1 MEELKKD
8 TPIVT
13 EDEMDE
19 AEEVIRETIDANADE
34 DAVLEEELNLAND
47 EANEKFDEL
56 LGNGELP
63 DFSELFGSLFGGN
76 NSPLADPI
84 LTIEKIDKSVE
95 LPKYAHPGDA
105 GMDVCSNEDT
115 FIPPHTWKLVKTGIK
130 VAVPEGFEMQ
140 VRPRSGLA
148 LKHGIS
154 VLNTPGTIDSG
165 YRGEVGVVLVNH
177 NDKDF
182 KIKKGDRI
190 AQLVVAPVI
199 SVRIVEGEV
208 DKVTERGEGGFGS
221 TGVSKEETKN
231 VPEEGT
237 SKEVQN

>member
-19 AEEVIRETIDANADE
+19 AEEVIKETVDANSDE

-105 GMDVCSNEDT
+105 GMDVCANMNAV
-115 FIPPHTWKLVKTGIK
+115 IQPHDWELIKTGIK

-148 LKHGIS
+148 LKHGIT

-165 YRGEVGVVLVNH
+165 YRGEVGVVLINH
-177 NDKDF
+177 SNSDF
-182 KIKKGDRI
+182 TVKKGDRI
-190 AQLVVAPVI
+190 AQLVIAPI
-199 SVRIVEGEV
+199 INVRIVEGEV

-221 TGVSKEETKN
+221 TGVSKEESKN

-237 SKEVQN
+237 SKEV

>member
-19 AEEVIRETIDANADE
+19 AEEVIKETVDANSDE

-63 DFSELFGSLFGGN
+63 DFSELFGSLFGGS

-105 GMDVCSNEDT
+105 GMDVCANMNAV
-115 FIPPHTWKLVKTGIK
+115 IQPHDWELIKTGIK

-148 LKHGIS
+148 LKHGIT

-165 YRGEVGVVLVNH
+165 YRGEVGVVLINH
-177 NDKDF
+177 SNSDF
-182 KIKKGDRI
+182 TVKKGDRI
-190 AQLVVAPVI
+190 AQLVIAPI
-199 SVRIVEGEV
+199 INVRIVEGEV

-221 TGVSKEETKN
+221 TGVSKEESKN

-237 SKEVQN
+237 SKEV

>member
-1 MEELKKD
+1 MEEVKNI
-8 TPIVT
+8 PI
-13 EDEMDE
+13 EEESMDE
-19 AEEVIRETIDANADE
+19 VEAVISETVDANAE
-34 DAVLEEELNLAND
+34 EEKVLEEELNLANE
-47 EANEKFDEL
+47 EANDKFDEML
-56 LGNGELP
+56 ENGELP
-63 DFSELFGSLFGGN
+63 DFTELFGNLFGGGG
-76 NSPLADPI
+76 SPLTEPI

-115 FIPPHTWKLVKTGIK
+115 FVPANNWKLIKTGIK

-165 YRGEVGVVLVNH
+165 YRGEVGVVLINH
-177 NDKDF
+177 SNNAF
-182 KIKKGDRI
+182 TVKKGDRI
-190 AQLVVAPVI
+190 AQLVIAPVI
-199 SVRIVEGEV
+199 SVRVVEGEV

-221 TGVSKEETKN
+221 TGVNTDNDKTN
-231 VPEEGT
+231 
-237 SKEVQN
+237 

>member
-13 EDEMDE
+13 EDEMEE
-19 AEEVIRETIDANADE
+19 AEEVIKETVDANSDE
-34 DAVLEEELNLAND
+34 DDVLEEELNSAND
-47 EANEKFDEL
+47 EANEKFDEMFE
-56 LGNGELP
+56 NDELP
-63 DFSELFGSLFGGN
+63 DFAELFGSLFGGN

-105 GMDVCSNEDT
+105 GMDVCANMNAV
-115 FIPPHTWKLVKTGIK
+115 IQPHDWELIKTGIK

-165 YRGEVGVVLVNH
+165 YRGEVGVVLINH
-177 NDKDF
+177 SNNDF
-182 KIKKGDRI
+182 TVKKGDRI
-190 AQLVVAPVI
+190 AQLVIAPVI

-208 DKVTERGEGGFGS
+208 DKITERGEGGFGS

-237 SKEVQN
+237 SKEV